1 MSKLDLKNAPG
12 HQVLA
17 AAGKKALRPGG
28 FGATERL
35 FKFAEFRRGET
46 VLELASG
53 LGYTAIRLAK
63 RYGVHVTGIEKNP
76 DNIARARANVSA
88 AGLASQVEILE
99 GDIFHL
105 DQIDKKFDYVLAE
118 AILTMQSDAGKPRI
132 LSEIYNCLKPGGKF
146 LSHELRVEGSN
157 ADIIRKEL
165 SSVIRVNAN
174 PLSTDG
180 WLSTVQQANLTV
192 VDYDTGPLTL
202 LNPVAI
208 ATEEGLPTLL
218 TIIWNVLTRPVI
230 RQRIS
235 AMRQIFS
242 RYRNNLG
249 YMVLVAEKEA
259 Q

>member
-1 MSKLDLKNAPG
+1 MSKLDSKNAPG

-63 RYGVHVTGIEKNP
+63 RYGIHVTGIEKNP
-76 DNIARARANVSA
+76 DNIARTRANVSA
-88 AGLASQVEILE
+88 AGLAGQVEILE

-105 DQIDKKFDYVLAE
+105 DQIDQKFDYVLGE
-118 AILTMQSDAGKPRI
+118 AILTMQSDAGKSKI
-132 LSEIYNCLKPGGKF
+132 LSGIYNCLKPGGKF

-157 ADIIRKEL
+157 SDAIRKEL
-165 SSVIRVNAN
+165 SSVIHVNAN
-174 PLSTDG
+174 PLSTDS
-180 WLSTVQQANLTV
+180 WLATVQQANLTV
-192 VDYDTGPLTL
+192 VQYATGPLTL

-218 TIIWNVLTRPVI
+218 TMVWNVLTRPVI
-230 RQRIS
+230 RQRILS
-235 AMRQIFS
+235 MKQIFS

-249 YMVLVAEKEA
+249 YIILIAKKEA
-259 Q
+259 